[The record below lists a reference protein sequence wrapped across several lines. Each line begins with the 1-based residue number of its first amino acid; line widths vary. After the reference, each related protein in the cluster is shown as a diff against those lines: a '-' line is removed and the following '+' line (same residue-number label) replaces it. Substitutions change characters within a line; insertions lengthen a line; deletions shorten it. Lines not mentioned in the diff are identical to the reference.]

1 MRVYHIIYRYLFRV
15 DDLDW
20 PADVLTVEL
29 NDEPLVEMSGGH
41 EDAAGAGADDGV
53 LCAACLLAEV
63 AVAGDD
69 AAREVGPRGE

>member
-1 MRVYHIIYRYLFRV
+1 M
-15 DDLDW
+15 
-20 PADVLTVEL
+20 TVEL
-29 NDEPLVEMSGGH
+29 NDEPLVEVSGGH

-69 AAREVGPRGE
+69 AAREVGTRGE